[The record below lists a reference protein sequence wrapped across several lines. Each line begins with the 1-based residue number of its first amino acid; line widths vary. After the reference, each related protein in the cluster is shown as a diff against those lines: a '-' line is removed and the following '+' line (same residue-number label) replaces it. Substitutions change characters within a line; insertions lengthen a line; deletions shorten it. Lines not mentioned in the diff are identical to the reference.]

1 MIKQSVKN
9 YFKCLKY
16 IFTPLGVLALG
27 VMIGLSIL
35 IPGVISS
42 VSEMTDKIAQASDK
56 AIDLSVM
63 LDGFVD
69 AVRELDWSDTVG
81 AVKQMF
87 SESWLYEV
95 FSENLDTLV
104 GDIEVFTTAVSDAIT
119 MCVSKIA
126 VYFAVLVVFTV
137 IGFLAG
143 FLLTKRFIR
152 LDIAKRRFYKF
163 LINATVDAVLTGTA
177 VAFCVWIT
185 SLWLPGL
192 FISAAVTYILSAF
205 ISLTEAYITHG
216 FKKVPFKKI
225 VNIKNAAKLL
235 LADLIIFVIAVTFV
249 TVITVMTNAVIG
261 LFVAMGFTDVTV
273 AVMTL
278 NAEAYVK
285 VFAAAPQTETETENH
300 SVGDTAVDVTA
311 SHSLGSTPL
320 SETACSAL
328 AVDPDSHAENIV

>member
-69 AVRELDWSDTVG
+69 AVQALDWSDTVG

-104 GDIEVFTTAVSDAIT
+104 GDIEVLTTAVTDAIT
-119 MCVSKIA
+119 VCVSKIA
-126 VYFAVLVVFTV
+126 VYFAVLIVFTV

-143 FLLTKRFIR
+143 FLLTKRLIR

-185 SLWLPGL
+185 SLWPLGTVR
-192 FISAAVTYILSAF
+192 FIRS
-205 ISLTEAYITHG
+205 
-216 FKKVPFKKI
+216 
-225 VNIKNAAKLL
+225 
-235 LADLIIFVIAVTFV
+235 
-249 TVITVMTNAVIG
+249 
-261 LFVAMGFTDVTV
+261 
-273 AVMTL
+273 
-278 NAEAYVK
+278 
-285 VFAAAPQTETETENH
+285 
-300 SVGDTAVDVTA
+300 
-311 SHSLGSTPL
+311 
-320 SETACSAL
+320 
-328 AVDPDSHAENIV
+328 

>member
-69 AVRELDWSDTVG
+69 AVQALDWSDTVG

-104 GDIEVFTTAVSDAIT
+104 GDIEVLTTAVTDAIT
-119 MCVSKIA
+119 VCVSKIA
-126 VYFAVLVVFTV
+126 VYFAVLIVFTV

-143 FLLTKRFIR
+143 FLLTKRLIR

-192 FISAAVTYILSAF
+192 FISAAVTYILSAI

-216 FKKVPFKKI
+216 FKKVSFKKI

-235 LADLIIFVIAVTFV
+235 LADLIIFVIAVTIV
-249 TVITVMTNAVIG
+249 TVITVFTNAVIG
-261 LFVAMGFTDVTV
+261 LFVAIGFTDVTV

-285 VFAAAPQTETETENH
+285 VFAAAPQTETETENY
-300 SVGDTAVDVTA
+300 STEDTAVDVTA
-311 SHSLGSTPL
+311 SHSLGATPL
-320 SETACSAL
+320 SETACSAVT
-328 AVDPDSHAENIV
+328 ADPDSPAENIV